1 MPKSAT
7 GRTDPVTGRSAGF
20 TLIEVLVVVTIA
32 AALAFMVALRLGTLR
47 SDGGPDEQLR
57 RLAALVQHQCEQS
70 MFQAQPRGVRL
81 TTQGYD
87 FWQFG
92 AQGWAPLP
100 DGKIIYPR
108 RWRGSPDFDLVV
120 EGHPVDIG
128 DDPELPQLVCQPLG
142 ELTVF
147 RLDAGMEQLSAS
159 LESTPSGRLQV
170 ESRP

>member
-7 GRTDPVTGRSAGF
+7 GRTDPVIRRSAGF

-32 AALAFMVALRLGTLR
+32 AVLAFVVALRLGTLR
-47 SDGGPDEQLR
+47 SGSGPDEQLQ
-57 RLAALVQHQCEQS
+57 RLAALVKHQCEQS

-81 TTQGYD
+81 TSEGYD

-108 RWRGSPDFDLVV
+108 RWQGSPVLELVV
-120 EGHPVDIG
+120 EGHPVEIG
-128 DDPELPQLVCQPLG
+128 DAPELPQLVCQPLG
-142 ELTVF
+142 ELTDF
-147 RLDAGMEQLSAS
+147 RLDAAMEQLSSS
-159 LESTPSGRLQV
+159 LESAPAGRLRM